1 LRAADTVEET
11 LRVEPIRSLRLTD
24 PARVTPGT
32 SLADTI
38 RAMRGKPCGCA
49 LVCEGGRAVGIFT
62 ERDVLNKILGS
73 EVDYDDPIRSFM
85 TPDPRTLRPQDSIG
99 AALKLMTE
107 QNYRHIPLADEQ
119 GREAGMVCAQNIV
132 EFIAEHF
139 PAEVVNLP
147 PRLHQVMRKPEGA

>member
-1 LRAADTVEET
+1 LRTANTVEET

-24 PARVTPGT
+24 PVRVEPGT

-38 RAMRGKPCGCA
+38 RAMRSRPCGCA
-49 LVCEGGRAVGIFT
+49 LICENRRAIGIFT

-73 EVDYDDPIRSFM
+73 AVDYDRPIRDFM
-85 TPDPRTLRPQDSIG
+85 TPDPKSLRAQDTIG
-99 AALKLMTE
+99 AAPKLMTE
-107 QNYRHIPLADEQ
+107 QSYRHIPLVDEQ
-119 GREAGMVCAQNIV
+119 GQEAGMVCAHNIV